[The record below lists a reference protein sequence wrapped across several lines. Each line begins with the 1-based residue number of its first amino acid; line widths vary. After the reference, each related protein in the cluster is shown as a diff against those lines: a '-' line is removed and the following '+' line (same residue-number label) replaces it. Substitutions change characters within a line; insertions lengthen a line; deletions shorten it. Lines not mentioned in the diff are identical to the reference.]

1 MPCRSTRLVYSY
13 NCRCALS
20 PSPLGTD
27 FYWSP
32 TYRIVVR
39 SLHNNPLRLL
49 VPRQRLLPP
58 LRRLAPGKD
67 LVNDLSDIL
76 DKDKLDARLDRVGH
90 VFVNVG
96 FTGDGDDKL
105 FDACSVGC

>member
-1 MPCRSTRLVYSY
+1 MSIY
-13 NCRCALS
+13 
-20 PSPLGTD
+20 PSSLFVQLQVCPVPFSSRDRFLLEPD
-27 FYWSP
+27 IP
-32 TYRIVVR
+32 YRTVVR

-67 LVNDLSDIL
+67 LVYDLSDIL

-96 FTGDGDDKL
+96 FAGDGDDEL